1 MKNKSEKNE
10 RIARI
15 GHSGITKKLL
25 TQCAVFMILWAVF
38 VIVAAFAG
46 YLICSHIHWNYNS
59 FIYRLFS
66 LIEELMIILLPVAVF
81 IGWVVI
87 FCIMLNKSFSYFDK
101 IVLESEKLV
110 NVDNGP
116 VYLPE
121 ELKNVQDRLNALRD
135 DVIKNRSLAQQ
146 AEQRKNDLVLY
157 LAHDLKTPLTSII
170 GYLTLLKAEPEIS
183 VEVRAKYVGI
193 ALDKAERLEQLI
205 NEFFDITRFNV
216 QTMTLD
222 VERINLSL
230 MLEQTVSEFLP
241 ILGEHSLTVNTDIQ
255 PDVELMCD
263 PDKLARVFDNLMR
276 NAVNYSYENSGIS
289 VAMITDKGTVTIEV
303 RNQGKTIPKE
313 KLEKIFEQFFRMD
326 SARQSDN
333 GGAGLGLAI
342 AKEIVLRHGGS
353 ISAVSDNDITTFTVV
368 LPLCPPSE
376 VQISS

>member
-1 MKNKSEKNE
+1 MKNKSEKIT
-10 RIARI
+10 RIE
-15 GHSGITKKLL
+15 HSGITKKLL
-25 TQCAVFMILWAVF
+25 MQCAVFMILWAVF
-38 VIVAAFAG
+38 VIVAAFVG

-59 FIYRLFS
+59 FIYRFFS
-66 LIEELMIILLPVAVF
+66 LIEEFMIILLPVAVF
-81 IGWVVI
+81 VGWVVI

-135 DVIKNRSLAQQ
+135 DVIKNRFLAQQ
-146 AEQRKNDLVLY
+146 AEQRKNDLVMY

-170 GYLTLLKAEPEIS
+170 GYLTLLRAEPEIS
-183 VEVRAKYVGI
+183 TEVRAKYIGI

-241 ILGEHSLTVNTDIQ
+241 ILGEHNLKATSDIQ
-255 PDVELMCD
+255 PNVEIMCD
-263 PDKLARVFDNLMR
+263 RDKLARVFDNLMR
-276 NAVNYSYENSGIS
+276 NAVNYSYENSEIS
-289 VAMITDKGTVTIEV
+289 VAMISDNGSVTVVV
-303 RNQGKTIPKE
+303 RNHGKTIPKE

-342 AKEIVLRHGGS
+342 AREIVLRHGGN
-353 ISAVSDNDITTFTVV
+353 ISAVSENDTTAFTVV
-368 LPLCPPSE
+368 LPYSPPSE